1 MKRTLQL
8 ATAALTYTAAFEVFA
23 QTAASVPMPPP
34 SGASSSTNPGAPGG
48 GVTWLLAGLV
58 IGIIVGYFI
67 GKSAADKARAA
78 ST

>member
-8 ATAALTYTAAFEVFA
+8 ATVSLTYMAAFDAFA

-48 GVTWLLAGLV
+48 GIT
-58 IGIIVGYFI
+58 
-67 GKSAADKARAA
+67 
-78 ST
+78 